1 MGHRFLIAL
10 TALCF
15 SGAFM
20 AKAQVVTA
28 EDSLAS
34 GLIEHDQ
41 TTVLSGYGEAKYGLD
56 TKRNSSEARL
66 TRVVLFVGHKFSSK
80 ISLFTEMEL
89 ENAFVAGAGS
99 DEGGGKGLGGIAFE
113 QAFLKFNVNPSLY
126 VVAGLFIPRFGF
138 LNENHLPSTFNGVDR
153 PYLEQFLIPSVW
165 REVGV
170 GLYGQVRSIPG
181 LNYSVSL
188 TNGLNSN
195 GFSSAGG
202 IGGGKQLGQ
211 ATDGTNL
218 GVTASLLYYT
228 HNFRIQ
234 ASGYIG
240 GSTALERR
248 VADSLMLDGGAFG
261 NPVSMGEVNVVY
273 SKGPIEARAIGTL
286 AHISNAFAINR
297 AFANNT
303 PEQMYGAYG
312 EFGYDLLY
320 SRFRGDKALV
330 AFGRYEWMDL
340 SAKTPSNGID
350 NAANRKQY
358 LIGGFT
364 YKPVRGVAI
373 KADYVRRITGEYNP
387 ALIVTPFPQQ
397 VPYFKDNGFVNLG
410 IAYNF

>member
-1 MGHRFLIAL
+1 MRHRFL
-10 TALCF
+10 TALVACF
-15 SGAFM
+15 IFTVFTVR
-20 AKAQVVTA
+20 AQVITA

-34 GLIEHDQ
+34 GLIKRDQ
-41 TTVLSGYGEAKYGLD
+41 STVLSGYGEAKYGLD
-56 TKRNSSEARL
+56 TKRSSSEARL
-66 TRVVLFVGHKFSSK
+66 TRVVLFVGHKFNSK

-89 ENAFVAGAGS
+89 EDAFVAGAGS
-99 DEGGGKGLGGIAFE
+99 DEGGSKGLGGISIE
-113 QAFLKFNVNPSLY
+113 QAFLKFNINPSLY
-126 VVAGLFIPRFGF
+126 IVAGLFIPRIGF

-153 PYLEQFLIPSVW
+153 PYLEQQLIPAVW

-170 GLYGQVRSIPG
+170 GLYGQVRNIPG
-181 LNYSVSL
+181 LNYSLSL
-188 TNGLNSN
+188 TNGLNSS
-195 GFSSAGG
+195 GFSSSAG

-211 ATDGTNL
+211 ATDGVNL
-218 GVTASLLYYT
+218 GVSGALLYYV

-240 GSTALERR
+240 GSTALEQR

-261 NPVSMGEVNVVY
+261 NPVSLGEVNVGY
-273 SKGPIEARAIGTL
+273 SNGPVEARAIATFV
-286 AHISNAFAINR
+286 HVSNAFAINR

-303 PEQMYGAYG
+303 PERMYGAYG
-312 EFGYDLLY
+312 EFAYDLLY
-320 SRFRGDKALV
+320 SRYRGEKALF

-350 NAANRKQY
+350 NPANRKQY
-358 LIGGFT
+358 LIGGLT
-364 YKPVRGVAI
+364 YRPVRGVSI
-373 KADYVRRITGEYNP
+373 KADYVRRVTGEFNP